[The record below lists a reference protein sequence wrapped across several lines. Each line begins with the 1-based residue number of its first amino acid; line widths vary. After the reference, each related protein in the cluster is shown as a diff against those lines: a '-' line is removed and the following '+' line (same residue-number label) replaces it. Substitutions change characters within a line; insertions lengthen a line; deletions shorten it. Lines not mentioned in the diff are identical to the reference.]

1 MWLVHNICME
11 KIIYLDNAAT
21 TKPFEE
27 SLQIYEKSLVNF
39 YNPSAAYRQA
49 ILVKKEL
56 DNARNEISSL
66 IGGRN
71 GKILFTSSATEANN
85 MVFEGLHLRKGQV
98 VLVSKAEHP
107 AVYEAA
113 HRLEKNGII
122 VKDIPLA
129 ENGRVNFEEFQKM
142 MTAEVA
148 LVSVIHTSNETGVV
162 NDIKTLCGY
171 VKKTNPKVIFH
182 SDGVQ
187 AFGKIKVNLQTL
199 GVDLYTISG
208 HKIYAPRGIAA
219 LWIKQGVVIDPLLVG
234 GGQENGLRSSTENVF
249 GALALAYSA
258 KKVVEHLEE
267 NNAKIIQKRRN
278 LINLLTNSEICCVF
292 SVNEAGVQ
300 SPYILS
306 ISLKDIKGE
315 VLIHSL
321 EDDGILVSTGSA
333 CSSKKAGNR
342 MLEAMGKTTN
352 EIVGSIRISFS
363 AYEDFDEKYVADSII
378 KNVVRF
384 EKNLKNTKV

>member
-1 MWLVHNICME
+1 ME

-21 TKPFEE
+21 TRPFEE

-49 ILVKKEL
+49 ILVKKDL
-56 DNARNEISSL
+56 DNARNEL
-66 IGGRN
+66 LTLLGGRN

-85 MVFEGLHLRKGQV
+85 MLFEGLHLRKGQV
-98 VLVSKAEHP
+98 ILVSKAEHP

-129 ENGRVNFEEFQKM
+129 ENGQVNFGEFQKM

-148 LVSVIHTSNETGVV
+148 LVSIIHTSNETGVV
-162 NDIKTLCGY
+162 NDIKTFCGY
-171 VKKTNPKVIFH
+171 AKKINPKVIFH

-292 SVNEAGVQ
+292 SVNEAEMQ

-306 ISLKDIKGE
+306 ISFKDIKGE